1 MVVFIGQH
9 NICKTFKYLPKQ
21 KTVTRKCNFIDM
33 QVYWAY
39 QIQFIFLDI
48 LSVYLSVAENLFTST
63 EASLAP
69 GTVYVYFG

>member
-48 LSVYLSVAENLFTST
+48 LSVYF
-63 EASLAP
+63 LAIVICMKISFAKS
-69 GTVYVYFG
+69 GDY